1 MWRTE
6 SHPARTCMFAF
17 LLPIP
22 PLSPELHSANWWK
35 RTTLVPPWGTLG
47 MRFLRS
53 QLWCIAKLIFMHG
66 VRSLYTFLYWVSIFS
81 LRTFYLGIKC
91 HLAPFTVL
99 FTNYFIFGGK
109 WFHLVTIM
117 RDKIAWVSGLPKGL
131 GEKRLILR
139 LGTRKPQA
147 REVGGGGVL
156 WIQVTGMIE
165 WGIPTKHPQKNR
177 GSKINR
183 KTIPGRISEPYMLK
197 FPEGDD

>member
-147 REVGGGGVL
+147 REVGGGGGYSGFKWRGWSNEGFQQNTPKKTVD
-156 WIQVTGMIE
+156 
-165 WGIPTKHPQKNR
+165 QKLTAKQ
-177 GSKINR
+177 SQA
-183 KTIPGRISEPYMLK
+183 E
-197 FPEGDD
+197 FPSLTC